1 MEDESSEDDMVEIT
15 EIKSYEAP
23 GALLKSREALGSNS
37 SAKMYDNVP
46 KTPTKSNNSESYFHG
61 EEEGADSDGK
71 GKHFTEAKQC
81 SWGVYFLIGGVCI
94 GDPLKGLTGL
104 YSPFA
109 IVHGFDLI
117 VSHTKFRSLFNPRIT
132 TKITTEYF
140 G

>member
-81 SWGVYFLIGGVCI
+81 SSYRRGVYFLIGG
-94 GDPLKGLTGL
+94 G
-104 YSPFA
+104 
-109 IVHGFDLI
+109 VHW
-117 VSHTKFRSLFNPRIT
+117 
-132 TKITTEYF
+132 
-140 G
+140 